1 MDASNYTGP
10 LTAAELADWKKRHGN
25 GYAADRAAAWSACQ
39 CDKQPE
45 AAHAASEINDAPRK
59 KKMPLAIA
67 IPLIGSL
74 VPIFFLL
81 AWACEFMPSV
91 RTVLLLI
98 ANTFA
103 LILAAILIARWLH

>member
-1 MDASNYTGP
+1 
-10 LTAAELADWKKRHGN
+10 
-25 GYAADRAAAWSACQ
+25 
-39 CDKQPE
+39 
-45 AAHAASEINDAPRK
+45 
-59 KKMPLAIA
+59 MPLAIA

-103 LILAAILIARWLH
+103 LVLAAVVIARWLH